1 VLLLAIAVD
10 LEVPRRAPPS
20 CGARARTP
28 SPPWTGEVPVRADAC
43 SREDEGRAEEEDE
56 GKRDISLCP
65 MDSKMTGSLQKL
77 TEWYFSERNDSFS
90 GILHNGD
97 LSMVFFKN
105 GDLLML

>member
-1 VLLLAIAVD
+1 
-10 LEVPRRAPPS
+10 
-20 CGARARTP
+20 
-28 SPPWTGEVPVRADAC
+28 VRADAC

-77 TEWYFSERNDSFS
+77 TEWYFRN
-90 GILHNGD
+90 GMIL
-97 LSMVFFKN
+97 SVVFFEN

>member
-1 VLLLAIAVD
+1 
-10 LEVPRRAPPS
+10 
-20 CGARARTP
+20 
-28 SPPWTGEVPVRADAC
+28 VRADAC

-97 LSMVFFKN
+97 LSVVFFKN